1 MRDEFHISVTGGTVG
16 NVGHTEY
23 HGSVKQNYTPE
34 PHNDAE
40 TVQELRKIQD
50 ELKEMSGICDELQ
63 KALQKNDKS
72 KIHEIAEKF
81 SEGAFGVIGEV
92 VASQII
98 NKIFK
103 L

>member
-1 MRDEFHISVTGGTVG
+1 MANITINNKNTSFKDNA
-16 NVGHTEY
+16 NVIGVINE
-23 HGSVKQNYTPE
+23 GVKPE
-34 PHNDAE
+34 PHNDAA

-72 KIHEIAEKF
+72 KIYDIVGKF
-81 SEGAFGVIGEV
+81 GEGAFGVIGEV
-92 VASQII
+92 VVSQII

-103 L
+103 P